1 VDGVRFGPERE
12 EHVLQILAALATAAL
27 VAFGQ
32 AGPKPN
38 FSGEWK
44 MNPAKSSFG
53 GMPAPDVLTRS
64 IAHDEPALTIVEVQQ
79 SPLTD
84 QKATRK
90 YVTDGTPTTFE
101 STGATVNSSAKWDG
115 PVLVVISQVEAA
127 GLGFNDRMSLS
138 ADGKSLTSV
147 VRISSPQGEVEFT
160 VVFDKQ

>member
-1 VDGVRFGPERE
+1 
-12 EHVLQILAALATAAL
+12 VLQILAALATAAL
-27 VAFGQ
+27 MTVGQ

-64 IAHDEPALTIVEVQQ
+64 ITHDEPTLSIVEVQQ
-79 SPLTD
+79 SPLAD

-101 STGATVNSSAKWDG
+101 AGGATVDTSAKWDG
-115 PVLVVISQVEAA
+115 AVLVVVSRVDAV

-138 ADGKSLTSV
+138 ADGKSLTSL
-147 VRISSPQGEVEFT
+147 VRISSPQGEAEFT